1 MVEVPVRIERTFR
14 FPVAPEA
21 AWGLLA
27 DVPRWGRMFPH
38 VEAVEPLS
46 GAGEGVYRTT
56 MEPLGPPGG
65 RVRIVYAC
73 RYVPDAGA
81 MRLTWTPVAGVGNAA
96 FDGDVAVRPEAGAA
110 AGALRL
116 GAVLHV
122 PAPGFARG
130 IVVPAVRLEMG
141 RMTDAF
147 LDRLRHAW
155 DGEAL

>member
-1 MVEVPVRIERTFR
+1 MVEVPVRVERAFR
-14 FPVAPEA
+14 LPVTPEA
-21 AWGLLA
+21 AWNLLA

-46 GAGEGVYRTT
+46 EAGVWRTA

-73 RYVPDAGA
+73 RYVPDAEA
-81 MRLTWTPVAGVGNAA
+81 MRLTWTPVAGVGNAQ
-96 FDGDVAVRPEAGAA
+96 FDGEAALRPEAGAT

-122 PAPGFARG
+122 PAPGFVRG
-130 IVVPAVRLEMG
+130 IVIPAVRVEMG
-141 RMTDAF
+141 HMTDAF

-155 DGEAL
+155 DDEVL